1 MSKKYKPAAA
11 VIVLI
16 LLVAVIG
23 IVTHVVMKRI
33 PTRQTMDL
41 SEYYGELADGEAALI
56 LGDEK
61 LETRALI
68 VGEKVYLPLDV
79 VNTYLNQRYYWDSA
93 NQQILYATP
102 SELTS
107 TAAAS
112 EAGDQV
118 WLKDGTVY
126 LNLSFVQQYTD
137 MDAYILQNPY
147 RVDIQYQFDNVKQ
160 LK

>member
-79 VNTYLNQRYYWDSA
+79 VNTYLFYLFQIGLYSTYRIFIAHSLPSLSA
-93 NQQILYATP
+93 HDAR
-102 SELTS
+102 S
-107 TAAAS
+107 
-112 EAGDQV
+112 
-118 WLKDGTVY
+118 
-126 LNLSFVQQYTD
+126 LNIISS
-137 MDAYILQNPY
+137 I
-147 RVDIQYQFDNVKQ
+147 
-160 LK
+160 